1 MADPLDVHQLAPE
14 ALLEEVHSFEFWFDA
29 VEGYLG
35 NLEHG
40 RPPYTPEAALAA
52 LERERLVT
60 VLCNYCIGETA
71 ALEGAGGLIE
81 IAPNR
86 QAKVFLATQT
96 VDEAHRGFDEVP
108 KKYRRFYRRW
118 DGPGDA
124 LAPNEAL
131 CPVCKIVVR
140 STRELRAGDRLYC
153 MACMT
158 RLLVVAGADGRL
170 EAQVVY

>member
-1 MADPLDVHQLAPE
+1 MAKGDPL
-14 ALLEEVHSFEFWFDA
+14 LEPDA
-29 VEGYLG
+29 AAAGAG
-35 NLEHG
+35 
-40 RPPYTPEAALAA
+40 EAAAP
-52 LERERLVT
+52 RQRF
-60 VLCNYCIGETA
+60 VL
-71 ALEGAGGLIE
+71 
-81 IAPNR
+81 
-86 QAKVFLATQT
+86 
-96 VDEAHRGFDEVP
+96 DDRGFDEVP

-158 RLLVVAGADGRL
+158 RLVVAAGEGGRL
-170 EAQVVY
+170 EAHVVY